1 MPSHMQWDLN
11 VASAIIGAHLGLEG
25 PLLPI
30 LHALQSAFGYIPKPA
45 VPMVAEAL
53 NLTRA
58 EVHGVVTFYPE
69 FRSDPAGRHVIKL
82 CRAEACQACGG
93 DALAERVQARLGV
106 KLGGTT
112 PDGRVT
118 LEPIYCLGLCS
129 TAPSAMI
136 NGRLVGRL
144 DDRKLDKMLAE
155 ADR

>member
-30 LHALQSAFGYIPKPA
+30 LHALQSAFGYIAKPA
-45 VPMVAEAL
+45 VPMVADAL

-69 FRSDPAGRHVIKL
+69 FRRAMRRRRVIKL

-93 DALAERVQARLGV
+93 DALADAYKPVLASS
-106 KLGGTT
+106 LGGTT

-118 LEPIYCLGLCS
+118 LSRS
-129 TAPSAMI
+129 TASAYARP
-136 NGRLVGRL
+136 RLR
-144 DDRKLDKMLAE
+144 R
-155 ADR
+155 